1 MQALLVTVDLINRFD
16 LKTLCRPGDIDS
28 AHYDCSIWDV
38 DRRTPCWPIASCS
51 CDGQRH
57 ANTIVT
63 RITSITSTGTRI
75 IITTTTAGS
84 NVCFSQDIGCCRDL
98 IVCLL
103 LSRLSGLVF
112 AKGHK
117 GEVEGSL
124 LEWDV
129 HK

>member
-1 MQALLVTVDLINRFD
+1 MIAASGTWIGELLVGRLLHVVAMDKDMWTPSS
-16 LKTLCRPGDIDS
+16 PGS
-28 AHYDCSIWDV
+28 L
-38 DRRTPCWPIASCS
+38 ASP
-51 CDGQRH
+51 
-57 ANTIVT
+57 
-63 RITSITSTGTRI
+63 
-75 IITTTTAGS
+75 GS

-98 IVCLL
+98 IVCFL

-112 AKGHK
+112 AKGHM